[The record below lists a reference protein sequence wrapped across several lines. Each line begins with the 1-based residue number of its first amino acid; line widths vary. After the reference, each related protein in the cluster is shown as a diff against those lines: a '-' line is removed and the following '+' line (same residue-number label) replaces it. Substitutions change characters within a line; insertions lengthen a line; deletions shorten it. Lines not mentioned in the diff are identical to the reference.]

1 MAKKKITELVKKLRE
16 SGIKA
21 SITKPKSDY
30 LSNLQHLSK
39 APSSVN

>member
-1 MAKKKITELVKKLRE
+1 MAKQKITELVKKLRD

-21 SITKPKSDY
+21 SLTKPKADY

-39 APSSVN
+39 TPSSVN